1 MNGYVNGEYW
11 FSFETE
17 NPAVV
22 SLLLPVYTRVSVAR
36 VLCEPESL
44 KDQDRERESKNTNG
58 KRDKMLLK
66 N

>member
-22 SLLLPVYTRVSVAR
+22 LLLHPFYPRVSVAKD
-36 VLCEPESL
+36 LWELESL
-44 KDQDRERESKNTNG
+44 KDQDGERESKNTNG